1 VAREEEQVG
10 ITRRTTVGLIAVA
23 ALVAA
28 ALGSQMALAQG
39 DGAGTSDDALLERL
53 DELEVSLPAVVP
65 SDVGIDPEETWGTID
80 GDFGGAAA
88 TIDTLSDDLRSL
100 FRDADDA
107 EGVVAEAVS
116 NVSRGWLDLGEAYD
130 ALAEWEA
137 NDLAFP
143 LDTQDD
149 QGVATGADE
158 ARGDAERGL
167 RHLLAGQE
175 RHLAGYVALRE
186 EGAAPD
192 AEAQARLDS
201 RAAEAEEF
209 DEQLRPLIHRLLS
222 LSTTMVLMPTDRFET
237 DAPGV
242 EARARS
248 FTVTCIDREAYL
260 EAQQG
265 ASPGDLPSAEELAA
279 ELGLTQE
286 RIDCPELPD
295 GAGDPLA
302 PAEGAADGDAD
313 DAADDADTD
322 DAVADAD
329 ADETPDA
336 DDDDAGADE

>member
-1 VAREEEQVG
+1 MG
-10 ITRRTTVGLIAVA
+10 ITRSTTIGLVAVA

-28 ALGSQMALAQG
+28 ALGSQMAFAQG
-39 DGAGTSDDALLERL
+39 DGNGGTSDDALLERL
-53 DELEVSLPAVVP
+53 DDLEISLPAIAP
-65 SDVGIDPEETWGTID
+65 SDVQLDPEETWGTLE

-88 TIDTLSDDLRSL
+88 TIDTLDDDLRSL
-100 FRDADDA
+100 FRDSDDA

-116 NVSRGWLDLGEAYD
+116 NVTRGWLDLGEAYD

-143 LDTQDD
+143 LDTEDD
-149 QGVATGADE
+149 EGVATGADE

-167 RHLLAGQE
+167 RHVLAAQE

-186 EGAAPD
+186 EGAAPEAD
-192 AEAQARLDS
+192 AQARLDS

-209 DEQLRPLIHRLLS
+209 DEQIRPLIHELLS
-222 LSTTMVLMPTDRFET
+222 LSTTMVLMPAERFET

-248 FTVTCIDREAYL
+248 FTITCIDREAYM
-260 EAQQG
+260 EMQQG
-265 ASPGDLPSAEELAA
+265 ASAGDVPSAEEIAE

-286 RIDCPELPD
+286 RIDCPDLPE
-295 GAGDPLA
+295 GAGGGPMA
-302 PAEGAADGDAD
+302 PVDGAAD
-313 DAADDADTD
+313 DDADEL

-329 ADETPDA
+329 E
-336 DDDDAGADE
+336 DDDDVAVGDEDEDDEDDEDE

>member
-1 VAREEEQVG
+1 MAREEEQVG

-39 DGAGTSDDALLERL
+39 DGSAASDDALLERL
-53 DELEVSLPAVVP
+53 DDLEGSLPDVVP
-65 SDVGIDPEETWGTID
+65 TDVGIDPEETWGTID

-88 TIDTLSDDLRSL
+88 TIDTLSEDLQSL

-116 NVSRGWLDLGEAYD
+116 NVARGWLDLGEAYD

-149 QGVATGADE
+149 EGVATGADE

-167 RHLLAGQE
+167 RHVLAGQE

-192 AEAQARLDS
+192 AEAQARLDA

-222 LSTTMVLMPTDRFET
+222 LSTTMVLVPTERFET

-260 EAQQG
+260 EMQEG
-265 ASPGDLPSAEELAA
+265 ASAGDVPSAEEIA
-279 ELGLTQE
+279 EGLGLAQE
-286 RIDCPELPD
+286 RIDCPELPE
-295 GAGDPLA
+295 GAGGDPLA
-302 PAEGAADGDAD
+302 PTGAGD
-313 DAADDADTD
+313 DAGDEADDADDEAEED
-322 DAVADAD
+322 DADDPDVDAD
-329 ADETPDA
+329 A
-336 DDDDAGADE
+336 